1 MSLDLSYLEAR
12 TLVISRAYNKVQF
25 VQVGAGGTGSWL
37 APHLARLAKIISDT
51 TSKTASVKFIDPDS
65 IENANLDRQNF
76 CAAELG
82 LNKAQALALRY
93 GLVTGLDITD
103 IPEPFKASHLWTNSE
118 ELVILVGCVDNAE
131 ARRTMASCLKNST
144 SHYYGPSLFWLDCGN
159 YRSGG
164 NVLIGNT
171 EDPDKLKSGFEI
183 DGWCTALPSPALQHP
198 ELLEPLPEEL
208 PDHNLSCEELA
219 LRSAQSLTVNQSIAS
234 VAATYLVSFLSGKL
248 RTFQTY
254 VNLDAMVTKS
264 TYITP
269 QNVANVLDKPD
280 FFLADPKVAN

>member
-12 TLVISRAYNKVQF
+12 TLVISRAYNSIRF
-25 VQVGAGGTGSWL
+25 IQVGVGGTGSWL

-51 TSKTASVKFIDPDS
+51 TSKTASVKFIDHDV

-93 GLVTGLDITD
+93 GLATGLDITA
-103 IPEPFKASHLWTNSE
+103 IPEPFKTRHVWASHD
-118 ELVILVGCVDNAE
+118 ELVILIGCVDNAE
-131 ARRTMASCLKNST
+131 ARRNIADCLKNS
-144 SHYYGPSLFWLDCGN
+144 SSYGPTLFWLDCGN

-171 EDPDKLKSGFEI
+171 EDPERLRSSFAI
-183 DGWCTALPSPALQHP
+183 DGWCTALPSPTLQHP
-198 ELLEPLPEEL
+198 ELLEPMPEEL

-219 LRSAQSLTVNQSIAS
+219 LRSAQSLTVNQTIAA
-234 VAATYLVSFLSGKL
+234 VASTYLVSFLSGKL
-248 RTFQTY
+248 RSFQTY

-264 TYITP
+264 TYISP
-269 QNVANVLDKPD
+269 QNIAKVLDKPD
-280 FFLADPKVAN
+280 FFEVERKVTE